1 MLEIIVGC
9 LFPMFLTPDLL
20 SEYKECRE
28 VKNQVQYVEQWHSLI
43 STYFKPEDVIQGMTI
58 VYCESRGKETA
69 VGRNTNGTTD
79 VGLWQFNDGKETAVG
94 RNTNGTTDVGLWQF
108 NDNTWAWLKPKLG
121 IINNRKNPITSTKI
135 AAWLV
140 YNDGWHHWNSSKH
153 CWKGHNNELLEV
165 SLNENTD

>member
-20 SEYKECRE
+20 SEYKECR
-28 VKNQVQYVEQWHSLI
+28 VVEQQVVYVKQWHDLI
-43 STYFKPEDVIQGMTI
+43 STYFEPEDVVQAMTI

-69 VGRNTNGTTD
+69 IGRNTNGTDD
-79 VGLWQFNDGKETAVG
+79 VGLWQFNDK
-94 RNTNGTTDVGLWQF
+94 
-108 NDNTWAWLKPKLG
+108 TWAWLKPKLD
-121 IINNRKNPITSTKI
+121 IISNRKNPIISTKV

-153 CWKGHNNELLEV
+153 CWKGHDNVLL
-165 SLNENTD
+165 SINTQ

>member
-20 SEYKECRE
+20 SEYKECRVVE
-28 VKNQVQYVEQWHSLI
+28 QQVVYVEQWHDLI
-43 STYFKPEDVIQGMTI
+43 SEHFKPEDVIQAMTI

-69 VGRNTNGTTD
+69 VGRNTNGTDD
-79 VGLWQFNDGKETAVG
+79 VGLWQFNDK
-94 RNTNGTTDVGLWQF
+94 
-108 NDNTWAWLKPKLG
+108 TWSWLKPKLD
-121 IINNRKNPITSTKI
+121 IISNRKNPIISTKI

-153 CWKGHNNELLEV
+153 CWKGHDNELL
-165 SLNENTD
+165 SINTQ

>member
-20 SEYKECRE
+20 SEYIECRE
-28 VKNQVQYVEQWHSLI
+28 VKEQVVYVEQWHNLI
-43 STYFKPEDVIQGMTI
+43 STYFEPEDVVQAMTI

-69 VGRNTNGTTD
+69 VGRNTNGTDD
-79 VGLWQFNDGKETAVG
+79 VGLWQFND
-94 RNTNGTTDVGLWQF
+94 D
-108 NDNTWAWLKPKLG
+108 TWAWLKPKLD
-121 IINNRKNPITSTKI
+121 IISNRKNPIISTKV

-153 CWKGHNNELLEV
+153 CWKGHDNVLL
-165 SLNENTD
+165 SINTQ

>member
-20 SEYKECRE
+20 SDYKECRE

-58 VYCESRGKETA
+58 VYCESK
-69 VGRNTNGTTD
+69 
-79 VGLWQFNDGKETAVG
+79 GKETAVG

-165 SLNENTD
+165 NLNENTN

>member
-20 SEYKECRE
+20 SDYKECRE

-58 VYCESRGKETA
+58 VYCESK
-69 VGRNTNGTTD
+69 
-79 VGLWQFNDGKETAVG
+79 GKETAVG

-121 IINNRKNPITSTKI
+121 IINDRKNPITSTKI

-153 CWKGHNNELLEV
+153 CWKGHNNELLEIN
-165 SLNENTD
+165 LNENTN

>member
-20 SEYKECRE
+20 SEYKECRV
-28 VKNQVQYVEQWHSLI
+28 VKEQVVYVEQWHNLI
-43 STYFKPEDVIQGMTI
+43 STYFEPEDVVQAMTI

-69 VGRNTNGTTD
+69 VGRNTNGTDD
-79 VGLWQFNDGKETAVG
+79 VGLWQFNDK
-94 RNTNGTTDVGLWQF
+94 
-108 NDNTWAWLKPKLG
+108 TWAWLKPKLD
-121 IINNRKNPITSTKI
+121 IISNRKNPIISTKV

-153 CWKGHNNELLEV
+153 CWKGHDNVLL
-165 SLNENTD
+165 SINTQ

>member
-9 LFPMFLTPDLL
+9 LFPMFLTPDSL
-20 SEYKECRE
+20 SEYVECRE
-28 VKNQVQYVEQWHSLI
+28 VKVQVQYVEQWHSLI

-79 VGLWQFNDGKETAVG
+79 VGLWQFND
-94 RNTNGTTDVGLWQF
+94 D
-108 NDNTWAWLKPKLG
+108 TWAWLKPKLD
-121 IINNRKNPITSTKI
+121 IISNRKNPIISTKV

-153 CWKGHNNELLEV
+153 CWKGHDNVLL
-165 SLNENTD
+165 SINTQ

>member
-20 SEYKECRE
+20 SEYIECRE
-28 VKNQVQYVEQWHSLI
+28 VKAQVQYVEQWHGLI

-69 VGRNTNGTTD
+69 VGRNTNGTDD
-79 VGLWQFNDGKETAVG
+79 VGLWQFNDK
-94 RNTNGTTDVGLWQF
+94 
-108 NDNTWAWLKPKLG
+108 TWAWLKPKLD
-121 IINNRKNPITSTKI
+121 IISNRKNPIISTKI

-153 CWKGHNNELLEV
+153 CWKGHDNVLL
-165 SLNENTD
+165 SINTQ

>member
-9 LFPMFLTPDLL
+9 LFPMFLTPDSL
-20 SEYKECRE
+20 SEYVECRE
-28 VKNQVQYVEQWHSLI
+28 VKVQVQYVEQWHSLI

-79 VGLWQFNDGKETAVG
+79 VGLWQFND
-94 RNTNGTTDVGLWQF
+94 D
-108 NDNTWAWLKPKLG
+108 TWAWLKPKLG
-121 IINNRKNPITSTKI
+121 IINSRKNPITSTKI

-153 CWKGHNNELLEV
+153 CWKGHDNVLL
-165 SLNENTD
+165 SINTQ

>member
-9 LFPMFLTPDLL
+9 LFPMFLTPDSL
-20 SEYKECRE
+20 SEYVECRE
-28 VKNQVQYVEQWHSLI
+28 VKVQVQYVEQWHSLI

-79 VGLWQFNDGKETAVG
+79 VGLWQFND
-94 RNTNGTTDVGLWQF
+94 D
-108 NDNTWAWLKPKLG
+108 TWAWLKPKLG
-121 IINNRKNPITSTKI
+121 IINSRKNPITSTKV

-153 CWKGHNNELLEV
+153 CWKGHDNVLL
-165 SLNENTD
+165 SINTQ

>member
-58 VYCESRGKETA
+58 IYCESRGKETA

-79 VGLWQFNDGKETAVG
+79 VGLWQFND
-94 RNTNGTTDVGLWQF
+94 D
-108 NDNTWAWLKPKLG
+108 TWAWLKPKLG

-165 SLNENTD
+165 NLNENTN

>member
-9 LFPMFLTPDLL
+9 LFPMFLTPDSL
-20 SEYKECRE
+20 SEYVECRE
-28 VKNQVQYVEQWHSLI
+28 VKVQVQYVEQWHSLI
-43 STYFKPEDVIQGMTI
+43 STYFKPEDVIQGMII

-79 VGLWQFNDGKETAVG
+79 VGLWQFND
-94 RNTNGTTDVGLWQF
+94 D
-108 NDNTWAWLKPKLG
+108 TWAWLKPKLG
-121 IINNRKNPITSTKI
+121 IINSRKNPITSTKI

-153 CWKGHNNELLEV
+153 CWKGHDNDLL
-165 SLNENTD
+165 SIKTK

>member
-79 VGLWQFNDGKETAVG
+79 VGLWQFND
-94 RNTNGTTDVGLWQF
+94 D
-108 NDNTWAWLKPKLG
+108 TWAWLKPKLG

>member
-79 VGLWQFNDGKETAVG
+79 VGLWQFND
-94 RNTNGTTDVGLWQF
+94 
-108 NDNTWAWLKPKLG
+108 NTWAWLKPKLG

>member
-1 MLEIIVGC
+1 MLEIIIGC

-20 SEYKECRE
+20 SDYKECRE

-58 VYCESRGKETA
+58 VYCESK
-69 VGRNTNGTTD
+69 
-79 VGLWQFNDGKETAVG
+79 GKETAVG

-121 IINNRKNPITSTKI
+121 IINDRKNPITSTKI

-165 SLNENTD
+165 NLNENTN

>member
-9 LFPMFLTPDLL
+9 LFPMFLTPDSL
-20 SEYKECRE
+20 SEYVECRE
-28 VKNQVQYVEQWHSLI
+28 VKVQVQYVEQWHSLI
-43 STYFKPEDVIQGMTI
+43 STYFEPEDVIQAMTI

-79 VGLWQFNDGKETAVG
+79 VGLWQFNDK
-94 RNTNGTTDVGLWQF
+94 
-108 NDNTWAWLKPKLG
+108 TWAWLKPKLD
-121 IINNRKNPITSTKI
+121 IISNRKNPIISTKV

-153 CWKGHNNELLEV
+153 CWKGHDNVLL
-165 SLNENTD
+165 SINTQ

>member
-20 SEYKECRE
+20 SDYKECRE

-58 VYCESRGKETA
+58 VYCESK
-69 VGRNTNGTTD
+69 
-79 VGLWQFNDGKETAVG
+79 GKETAVG

-121 IINNRKNPITSTKI
+121 IINDRKNPITSTKI

-165 SLNENTD
+165 NLNENTD

>member
-20 SEYKECRE
+20 SEYIECRE
-28 VKNQVQYVEQWHSLI
+28 VKEQVVYVAQWHDLI
-43 STYFKPEDVIQGMTI
+43 STYFKPEDVVQAMTI

-79 VGLWQFNDGKETAVG
+79 VGLWQFNDK
-94 RNTNGTTDVGLWQF
+94 
-108 NDNTWAWLKPKLG
+108 TWAWLKPKLD
-121 IINNRKNPITSTKI
+121 IISNRKNPIISTKV

-153 CWKGHNNELLEV
+153 CWKGHDNVLL
-165 SLNENTD
+165 SINTQ